1 MKSSL
6 ELALRPVS
14 FNLQVRNIHVLH
26 HEINE
31 HSPKREICWD
41 ICLHCMLKS
50 SLWFPRVQWQ
60 TFQIQ
65 QLCIHT
71 PCSVILACHW
81 WYKLFVH
88 WWMKGIY
95 FASFCF
101 RVWDLT
107 REIRE
112 NKNPAKIS
120 TYTVVYIYT
129 FERKKCLLTLHIQV
143 FFSKFLMGGTQIFL
157 SPSGTD
163 GDKIRWGGG
172 TCEKNS
178 TEVETAHLRQN

>member
-6 ELALRPVS
+6 EMALRPIS

-26 HEINE
+26 HLINE
-31 HSPKREICWD
+31 YSPKRDICWD
-41 ICLHCMLKS
+41 ICLHRMLKS

-60 TFQIQ
+60 IFQIQ

-71 PCSVILACHW
+71 QCSVILVCHW
-81 WYKLFVH
+81 RYKLFVH

-95 FASFCF
+95 FASFYF

-107 REIRE
+107 REIRK

-120 TYTVVYIYT
+120 THTVFKSCAWCKKGVPKGMDLRVRAVFHKTVGVSHVYRNFKLVT
-129 FERKKCLLTLHIQV
+129 NVGL
-143 FFSKFLMGGTQIFL
+143 
-157 SPSGTD
+157 P
-163 GDKIRWGGG
+163 
-172 TCEKNS
+172 
-178 TEVETAHLRQN
+178 

>member
-1 MKSSL
+1 ML
-6 ELALRPVS
+6 GY
-14 FNLQVRNIHVLH
+14 
-26 HEINE
+26 
-31 HSPKREICWD
+31 

-50 SLWFPRVQWQ
+50 PLWFPRVQWQ

-71 PCSVILACHW
+71 QSQCSVILVCHW

-88 WWMKGIY
+88 WWMKGIH
-95 FASFCF
+95 FASFYF

-120 TYTVVYIYT
+120 TYTVTKFQNSGI
-129 FERKKCLLTLHIQV
+129 RRLLKLDRGTKGVTAYWQRGPKQLSKVKGLHKPCI
-143 FFSKFLMGGTQIFL
+143 MGG
-157 SPSGTD
+157 
-163 GDKIRWGGG
+163 GGNKG
-172 TCEKNS
+172 S
-178 TEVETAHLRQN
+178 V